1 MARRRYNKAEKL
13 SAVLAA
19 DMVGLTAA
27 SEQTGIPKSSL
38 VYWMERP
45 EFAQFRTKA
54 REDLAD
60 EIKVVAHLAWNRAAE
75 ALRDGTMEPR
85 DVLFA
90 AEKATNL
97 QLLMRGEATARTE
110 TVNPALPPEVQRAL
124 RERFAELARASSGAG
139 DGVETPSEASPAATE
154 G

>member
-45 EFAQFRTKA
+45 E
-54 REDLAD
+54 
-60 EIKVVAHLAWNRAAE
+60 VVAHLAWNRAAE